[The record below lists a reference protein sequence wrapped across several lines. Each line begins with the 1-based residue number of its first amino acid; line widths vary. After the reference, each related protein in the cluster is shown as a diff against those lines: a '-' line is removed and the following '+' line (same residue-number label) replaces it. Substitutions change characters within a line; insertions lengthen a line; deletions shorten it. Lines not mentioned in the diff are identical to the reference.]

1 MKKILATAFA
11 ILAGGISLFAQ
22 NQYEIS
28 PDKDGGKI
36 FKGIISREILE
47 KDTSFYKTWYY
58 ANFNAYSPN
67 AEAVAGLKKNSD
79 SLQIIA
85 FMGTWCEDS
94 HFIIPRLFHLA
105 DAAGL
110 AKDKVSL
117 IGTDRNK
124 KTLGYLSE
132 AMGVTNVPTI
142 VIMRKGKELG
152 RVIEY
157 GKSGMFDKDLAE
169 ILNLVNV
176 APR

>member
-1 MKKILATAFA
+1 MKKIIIVSLTIFA
-11 ILAGGISLFAQ
+11 SFAGLSQ
-22 NQYEIS
+22 SQYEIS

-36 FKGIISREILE
+36 FKGIISREVLE

-67 AEAVAGLKKNSD
+67 SEAVAGLKKKGD

-94 HFIIPRLFHLA
+94 HFIIPRLFRLS

-110 AKDKVSL
+110 SKDKISL
-117 IGTDRNK
+117 VGTDRGK

-142 VIMRKGKELG
+142 IVMKNGKELG
-152 RVIEY
+152 RVVEY

-169 ILNLVNV
+169 IINPANAV
-176 APR
+176 PR